1 MLELRI
7 NSIPVTVEKG
17 TTILQAAR
25 KIGIRIPTL
34 CNHPALVSDGNCRLC
49 MVEATLRGR
58 TKIVASCMYPISSE
72 GVTVETETPRIQRA
86 RRFIIGLLLDRC
98 PESDVL
104 NDLARE
110 FDAKPFGRLPETD
123 PANLCINCGLCI
135 RACEEE
141 GNACLGFAW
150 RGWDRKVTTPF
161 EEPPENCL
169 GCASCAECCPT
180 DAIRVTESE
189 GIRTIWNKE
198 FRMIYCKVCGKPIGT
213 EAQLRAL
220 GDKYPGDGLCD
231 RCRKRAFAS
240 DFLPGKKGK
249 KEEER
254 KKSEE

>member
-1 MLELRI
+1 MPELRI
-7 NSIPVTVEKG
+7 NNIPVSVKKG

-25 KIGIRIPTL
+25 EIGIRIPTL
-34 CNHPALVSDGNCRLC
+34 CDHPALVPDGNCRLC
-49 MVEATLRGR
+49 MVEVSQREKSR
-58 TKIVASCMYPISSE
+58 IVASCMYPINTE
-72 GVTVETETPRIQRA
+72 GFSVETETPKVKRA

-98 PESDVL
+98 PESEVL
-104 NDLARE
+104 KDMARE
-110 FDAKPFGRLPETD
+110 YEAKPFGRLPETD
-123 PANLCINCGLCI
+123 TANLCIDCGRCV

-141 GNACLGFAW
+141 GNACLDFAW
-150 RGWDRKVTTPF
+150 RGWERTVTTPF
-161 EEPPENCL
+161 GEPPENCL

-198 FRMIYCKVCGKPIGT
+198 FKMIYCKVCGKPIGT
-213 EAQLRAL
+213 EAQLKAL

-240 DFLPGKKGK
+240 EFLPGKK
-249 KEEER
+249 R